1 MEKQT
6 IRKYVSYYVSSAKR
20 IKLPDGKRFAFT
32 ISDDTD
38 SATLENVSGVY
49 ALLAELG
56 FRTTK
61 SCWVVDGDRSQG
73 KFPGDT
79 CDRAEYRQWLLE
91 LQAGGFEIGWHG
103 PTWHGL
109 SPRADHRRPG
119 ERFAVC
125 SATIPRR
132 LPTIRVRRRECIGPN
147 PAFRASFPACTNC

>member
-1 MEKQT
+1 M
-6 IRKYVSYYVSSAKR
+6 SNAKR
-20 IKLPDGKRFAFT
+20 IILPDGKRFAFT
-32 ISDDTD
+32 IFDDTD
-38 SATLENVSGVY
+38 CATLENVRGVY

-79 CDRAEYRQWLLE
+79 CDRPEYRQWLLE
-91 LQAGGFEIGWHG
+91 LQAQGFEIAWHG

-109 SPRADHRRPG
+109 PLCRPLPLSRR
-119 ERFAVC
+119 FTVC

-132 LPTIRVRRRECIGPN
+132 PPTTRGRRQASIGPN
-147 PAFRASFPACTNC
+147 RVFRASAPACTNC